1 VRQIFQ
7 GLASSMVSIAAVTA
21 ASYAPIAISQTDEK
35 SDLHIDA
42 QDLAASLQA
51 LATAT
56 GREILFRSESVAG
69 KTAPALEGRFSPAEA
84 LTILLKES
92 GLHYRENGKSF
103 VIVGRSEASTALG
116 DGADD
121 AHTVFVTGSRIRG
134 ADAPGSSVI
143 RIDRKAIGE
152 SGYASAQQILQS
164 IPQAYG
170 GGANE
175 TTSGATGASGANLNS
190 SYGSSINLRGLGP
203 ASTLVLLNGNRPAL
217 GGSGG
222 VFADISMLP
231 VSAIERIEVLPDGAS
246 AIYGSDAVAGVVNLI
261 TRRDFEGAETALRY
275 GTADGD
281 FSEIQA
287 SQIVGTRWGSG
298 RAVLAVEYYRR
309 GNLAAADR
317 DYATQDLRRWGGSD
331 YRAQF
336 ANPGNI
342 VAGGQT
348 YAIPAGQDGRSLVAS
363 DLVADTL
370 NRQDGWEQADL
381 LPRQTRYSAYG
392 RVEQDVTD
400 RLTVDIEGLYARRTF
415 SRRVNPAGYQSS
427 VTITPDNPYYVDPI
441 GTGRAISVRYD
452 FTDELG
458 PRTDQG
464 KVEGLGFNAG
474 GTLRLG
480 GWSID
485 LRGTYGQQTENFG
498 TINLPNTARLAV
510 AGASSDPAIALNL
523 FGDGQNNSAS
533 VLDYIRGSTHSRFRS
548 TIWSGAVRGD
558 GPLINLP
565 GGQARLALGAE
576 HRDERFTSR
585 TLSDQ
590 SRLEPFIST
599 SGTQG
604 ARNIEAVYG
613 ELFVPIVGEENALP
627 AIRSLSVSAA
637 VRHEKYNDFGT
648 TTNPKFGLSWK
659 PVTGL
664 ELKGSFGTSFRAPG
678 FVELRQTPDSD
689 VFFIYPV
696 SDPLSPT
703 GTSNVMYYRGNK
715 TGMQPEKARTF
726 TMGFVLEPAMLPGLR
741 LSSTYFDIRYK
752 DQIVDLTSALLQMLN
767 NRATYAALINDNPS
781 LEMLQTYI
789 NSPNFIDYFGLKA
802 ADVDIFIDARTQN
815 LAVTRQKGIDFEA
828 QYRFPAGGGEARI
841 GFDGTYLFRFTRA
854 ASASAPAIDILN
866 SINNPVD
873 LRLRGHGGWTSG
885 SFSALASVNYVRGY
899 ENTIVSPA
907 EHVDAWTTV
916 DAQIGYR
923 FEAKGGALHG
933 VSLALSATNLF
944 DKDPP
949 YAAFSFNGITAV
961 GYDPQN
967 ANPLGRVVSLQLT
980 KAW

>member
-1 VRQIFQ
+1 MRQIFH
-7 GLASSMVSIAAVTA
+7 GLVSSVFSIAAITT
-21 ASYAPIAISQTDEK
+21 ASYAPIALSQ
-35 SDLHIDA
+35 SDQRIELHIA
-42 QDLAASLQA
+42 EQDLAASLQA
-51 LATAT
+51 LGAAT
-56 GREILFRSESVAG
+56 GREILFRPEAVAG
-69 KTAPALEGRFSPAEA
+69 RTAPAVEGHFTPAQA
-84 LTILLKES
+84 LTILLRS
-92 GLHYRENGKSF
+92 SDLRFRENGRSLL
-103 VIVGRSEASTALG
+103 ILGRSEASAALS
-116 DGADD
+116 DGAD
-121 AHTVFVTGSRIRG
+121 AANTLFVTGSRIRG
-134 ADAPGSSVI
+134 ADAPGSNVI
-143 RIDRKAIGE
+143 RLDRKAIGE
-152 SGYASAQQILQS
+152 SGYVSAQQILQS

-175 TTSGATGASGANLNS
+175 ATSGTTGASGANLNA

-203 ASTLVLLNGNRPAL
+203 SSTLVLLNGNRPAL

-261 TRRDFEGAETALRY
+261 TRRKFEGLETGLRY

-287 SQIVGTRWGSG
+287 SQVAGTKWSSG
-298 RAVLAVEYYRR
+298 RAVLAIEYYRR
-309 GNLAAADR
+309 GRLAADDR
-317 DYATQDLRRWGGSD
+317 DFATQDLRRWGGSD
-331 YRAQF
+331 YRVQF

-348 YAIPAGQDGRSLVAS
+348 YAIPAGQDGSSLVAS
-363 DLVADTL
+363 DLIAGSL

-381 LPRQTRYSAYG
+381 LPRQTRYSVYG

-400 RLTVDIEGLYARRTF
+400 SITLDIEGLYARRSF
-415 SRRVNPAGYQSS
+415 SKRVNPAGYQSS
-427 VTITPDNPYYVDPI
+427 ITVTPDNPYYVDPI

-458 PRTDQG
+458 PRTDKG
-464 KVEGLGFNAG
+464 KVEALGFNGG
-474 GTLRLG
+474 GTIALG
-480 GWSID
+480 GWAID
-485 LRGTYGQQTENFG
+485 IRGTYGKQIENFG

-510 AGASSDPAIALNL
+510 AAASSDPLIAVNL
-523 FGDGQNNSAS
+523 LGDGKVNSTS
-533 VLDYIRGSTHSRFRS
+533 VLDYIRGSTHSRFAS

-558 GPLINLP
+558 GPLVNLS

-576 HRDERFTSR
+576 HRDERFRSR
-585 TLSDQ
+585 TVSDQ
-590 SRLEPFIST
+590 SRLEPYGST
-599 SGTQG
+599 GTQG

-613 ELFVPIVGEENALP
+613 EIFVPVIGEANALP
-627 AIRSLSVSAA
+627 AFQSLSLSAA
-637 VRHEKYNDFGT
+637 VRHERYNDFGS

-659 PVTGL
+659 PVSGL

-689 VFFIYPV
+689 VYFIYPV
-696 SDPLSPT
+696 SDPQSPT

-715 TGMQPEKARTF
+715 TGMKPEKARTF
-726 TMGFVLEPAMLPGLR
+726 TLGFVLEPALLPGLR
-741 LSSTYFDIRYK
+741 LSSSYFDIRYK

-781 LEMLQTYI
+781 LAMLQAAI
-789 NSPNFIDYFGLKA
+789 NSPNFIDYFGLQA
-802 ADVDIFIDARTQN
+802 ADVDVFIDARTQN
-815 LAVTRQKGIDFEA
+815 LAVVRQKGLDFEA
-828 QYRFPAGGGEARI
+828 QYQFPAGSGEARLGI
-841 GFDGTYLFRFTRA
+841 DGTYLFRFTRA

-873 LRLRGHGGWTSG
+873 LRLRAHAGWTSG
-885 SFSALASVNYVRGY
+885 PLSALTSLNYVRGY
-899 ENTIVSPA
+899 TNSVVSPV
-907 EHVDAWTTV
+907 EHVDAWTTI
-916 DAQIGYR
+916 DAQLSYR
-923 FEAKGGALHG
+923 FENKTGLLQGLA
-933 VSLALSATNLF
+933 VALSATNLF